1 MHNSFLELLPLSL
14 VWTGGVKVV
23 KSCVF
28 NMPFLDLG
36 ALGRSP
42 EVSVPSVVDLPP
54 LISIPGSFCRKGNCI
69 SIVKISSVPFVPF

>member
-1 MHNSFLELLPLSL
+1 MELLPLSL

-23 KSCVF
+23 KSRVF

-42 EVSVPSVVDLPP
+42 EVSVPSVVDLLPSSQY
-54 LISIPGSFCRKGNCI
+54 LAHFAERV
-69 SIVKISSVPFVPF
+69 IVYQ